1 MKVHGHTVERLPA
14 KLLEVEVRFLRQW
27 VLDRQ
32 FYLCTITLAML
43 GTFVFPTE
51 HISNPSQ
58 VPIVS
63 DEICRDV
70 MLGLTTLLPGMLC
83 AGPFA
88 HQLHKQTSN
97 AAFIIVTISIDPS

>member
-1 MKVHGHTVERLPA
+1 M
-14 KLLEVEVRFLRQW
+14 F
-27 VLDRQ
+27 DCQ

-51 HISNPSQ
+51 SEHISNPSQ

-63 DEICRDV
+63 DEICKDE

-88 HQLHKQTSN
+88 HQLDKLAMHHFYRSILN
-97 AAFIIVTISIDPS
+97 YVTIASIIHK

>member
-1 MKVHGHTVERLPA
+1 
-14 KLLEVEVRFLRQW
+14 
-27 VLDRQ
+27 
-32 FYLCTITLAML
+32 ML

-51 HISNPSQ
+51 SEHTSNRSQ

-63 DEICRDV
+63 DEICKDE

-88 HQLHKQTSN
+88 HQLDKLAMHHFYRSILN
-97 AAFIIVTISIDPS
+97 HVTIIASIIHK

>member
-1 MKVHGHTVERLPA
+1 M
-14 KLLEVEVRFLRQW
+14 F
-27 VLDRQ
+27 DCQ

-63 DEICRDV
+63 DETCENQINPFFPR
-70 MLGLTTLLPGMLC
+70 GMLC

-88 HQLHKQTSN
+88 PQLDKLAMHHFYRSILN
-97 AAFIIVTISIDPS
+97 HVTIIASIIHK